1 MIDKLKGLKD
11 KNKILYYILLPLLG
25 IGLLVAFVAKIM
37 GDFNIQKAKDSIK
50 KTQKKDFDLE
60 KEQKEAEAKAKALQ
74 EEAAQHG
81 KKADQHKKE
90 SDNADSDLDWH
101 KKEK

>member
-1 MIDKLKGLKD
+1 MIDKLKSLKD

-25 IGLLVAFVAKIM
+25 IGLLVAAVAKIM

-74 EEAAQHG
+74 DEADDHNE
-81 KKADQHKKE
+81 KADQHKE
-90 SDNADSDLDWH
+90 EANNADSDLDWH
-101 KKEK
+101 KKE